1 MNTRQRIFPILLAM
15 LLLCLPLVSF
25 AEETDTQTVPISN
38 TPIKGQILLEKTG
51 LQKTS
56 TYLGEPTYA
65 QNYLK
70 DAVFEIHAAEDIV
83 GREGTRWYQAGE
95 LAATMKTSGEG
106 PTLSPLLSLG
116 KYTIQES
123 IAPSGYVLD
132 PTVYTVELKAADHQ
146 TPVITATVA
155 SVNDPAEI
163 LLRKTDRD
171 GNSLPGARFGLF
183 NADDQE
189 IDAAISDAEGMVRF
203 TLVPHGKYTIRE
215 THAPDG
221 YLLNRSG
228 MSVSVTGNWTNSE
241 QPIATVVDQR
251 KQVKF
256 LKTDTSGSPM
266 AGILFYLINAD
277 TNTLVEKAVCDEN
290 GAFTFTKFDYGTW
303 IVREAKTPEGYCRM
317 PDYRFVVDDSWTEP
331 APIPLVN
338 IPNHYEFIK
347 TDASGVPLAGVSFV
361 LLDEDGT
368 VLREA
373 ESDENGVVRFDDLKP
388 GTYSIKETATLQG
401 YTRSGDVRKLVID
414 ERYVLPEKM
423 PSWINY
429 TNIQTGVN
437 LAVTGAMWLGVAMM
451 AISGGAGLYRKR
463 RAVRKR
469 TH

>member
-1 MNTRQRIFPILLAM
+1 M
-15 LLLCLPLVSF
+15 
-25 AEETDTQTVPISN
+25 
-38 TPIKGQILLEKTG
+38 
-51 LQKTS
+51 
-56 TYLGEPTYA
+56 
-65 QNYLK
+65 
-70 DAVFEIHAAEDIV
+70 
-83 GREGTRWYQAGE
+83 
-95 LAATMKTSGEG
+95 
-106 PTLSPLLSLG
+106 
-116 KYTIQES
+116 
-123 IAPSGYVLD
+123 
-132 PTVYTVELKAADHQ
+132 
-146 TPVITATVA
+146 
-155 SVNDPAEI
+155 
-163 LLRKTDRD
+163 
-171 GNSLPGARFGLF
+171 
-183 NADDQE
+183 
-189 IDAAISDAEGMVRF
+189 
-203 TLVPHGKYTIRE
+203 
-215 THAPDG
+215 
-221 YLLNRSG
+221 
-228 MSVSVTGNWTNSE
+228 
-241 QPIATVVDQR
+241 
-251 KQVKF
+251 
-256 LKTDTSGSPM
+256 
-266 AGILFYLINAD
+266 
-277 TNTLVEKAVCDEN
+277 EKAVCDEN

-347 TDASGVPLAGVSFV
+347 TDASGVPLAGVSFA